1 MRVLFAHGFE
11 GSPEGGKPTFMVD
24 ELGWDVIAPVMSEKG
39 WNIEQETAVLLEHID
54 SGDFDIIAGSSMGG
68 LAAANASALR
78 PDATFGL
85 LLIAPA
91 FGLAEMWHNRLTTS
105 EMDEWERNDAYAY
118 QGFELDISLAW
129 DFMQTA
135 ERMSWPKLNHPTVI
149 LHGIQDDV
157 VPIENSRRV
166 ASDDENVI
174 ALMELEDGHRMQNAK
189 GHFAKAAGIYLDE
202 SKHD

>member
-91 FGLAEMWHNRLTTS
+91 FGLAEMWHERLTTS
-105 EMDEWERNDAYAY
+105 EMADWEKKDAYAY
-118 QGFELDISLAW
+118 QGFELDMSLAW

-189 GHFAKAAGIYLDE
+189 GHFAKAAEICLDE

>member
-1 MRVLFAHGFE
+1 ME
-11 GSPEGGKPTFMVD
+11 MEDEKKPQTKLAED
-24 ELGWDVIAPVMSEKG
+24 DYLSEDQYEITNG
-39 WNIEQETAVLLEHID
+39 DID

-91 FGLAEMWHNRLTTS
+91 FGLAEMWHERLTTS
-105 EMDEWERNDAYAY
+105 EMSDWEKNDAYAY

-189 GHFAKAAGIYLDE
+189 GHFAKAAEICLDE